1 MMKWNP
7 LRSKKLLQE
16 VIEAIKDVRQEEVIE
31 AIEDAQQKEV
41 TEVIEDAR
49 QRSIPWLIL
58 DKLDLTKIPE
68 TVYTLTNLVSISL
81 TNNNLRLIPDQLK
94 HLPNLKQVVLIGNP
108 LESLPDLPGVTIVID
123 SYIYLRCRHL
133 FRPELVH
140 LVLDPKTQ
148 EKDGLT
154 WAEELRAAGIR
165 LLTIGRNFSSFDTIK
180 VESFPMQELFLTH
193 SFKVLDLD
201 SGFVFTSNL
210 ITRELSKGCIS
221 TKQAVNPSL
230 RSLSFEINSEPSP
243 AISKLL
249 YSLGDLEL
257 DRLTLSWFQLKTV
270 PVGIRRLHGLQFLTL
285 KGLQLSA
292 LPDWIGELGVERLSV
307 SCNGLSTLPESFANL
322 QQLKSLLLDCN
333 SFSSIPKVVFDLPLL
348 EELGLWECG
357 ISEIPADILRLD
369 KLRTL
374 GIDYSKIGTPPQEV
388 ASKGLADIRDYW
400 RQRADSGVDYLYEA
414 KVIILGEA
422 GAGKTSLARK
432 IENPQYKLQAQE
444 KSTEGID
451 VIRHH
456 FTSRINPKQQKNEK
470 LSEHQFRANIWDF
483 GGQEIYHATH
493 QFFLTRRSVYVLVC
507 DDRKEDTDF
516 SYWLHVVEMLSDASP
531 LLIVQNEKQDRKR
544 DINLGGLRA
553 RFSNLKQALAT
564 NLETNRGLDQV
575 IQAIRNELESLEHV
589 GVGLPAT
596 WKRVR
601 EALEKDDHDFISLQD
616 YLEICQQYGFTRH
629 EDKLQLSGYLHDLG
643 ICLHFQNDPLLKNT
657 VVLNPTWGTDA
668 VYRVLDDAEVIAAH
682 GYFTRTQLSRIWSEA
697 KYTGMQD
704 ELLRLMMKFQL
715 CYALESGQSFIA
727 PQLLTSNQPS
737 YPWNSVGGLVVRY
750 EYDFLPKGIVT
761 RFIVALHHLIAGD
774 ALVWKTG
781 VVLERDGSRAEIIE
795 EMSQRRIR
803 VRVSGPATDGLLAIV
818 DDQLERSH
826 ASFPLLKVER
836 YLPCPCSECVDKA
849 EPYGFALQQL
859 AKMAMKEK
867 HIQCHESGE
876 MIDAARLLRE
886 VLPGTVP
893 RVDFGEDLS
902 FKKASSP
909 YLPMEL
915 DPTVPVT
922 PEVFVSYAWNN
933 ESCAIVDNLQQAL
946 DGQGIRLLRDREEV
960 RYKDSIRDFMRRIG
974 KGKCV
979 VVVISEKYLKSEN
992 CMFEMVEIAKAEGLR
1007 ERIFPIVL
1015 GDANIYKATGRIRYV
1030 KHWEDEIHELD
1041 EALKSVRGDNLNNLQ
1056 EDLNFYSEI
1065 RRLFDRI
1072 TDTLR
1077 DMNALTPEQHEGA
1090 GFDELI
1096 RRIKSQLAC

>member
-1 MMKWNP
+1 MKWNP
-7 LRSKKLLQE
+7 WHKWHNQFS
-16 VIEAIKDVRQEEVIE
+16 AIYRTKTVERYN
-31 AIEDAQQKEV
+31 
-41 TEVIEDAR
+41 
-49 QRSIPWLIL
+49 SPWLFL
-58 DKLDLTKIPE
+58 NHLDLYKLPE
-68 TVYTLTNLVSISL
+68 KVFELEFLVYLSLVG
-81 TNNNLRLIPDQLK
+81 NKLRFIPDRLRD
-94 HLPNLKQVVLIGNP
+94 LPNLKQIVLLGNP
-108 LESLPDLPGVTIVID
+108 IKVLPDLPGVTIVID
-123 SYIYLRCRHL
+123 SSIYLRCRSHIN
-133 FRPELVH
+133 PECIH
-140 LVLDPKTQ
+140 LVLDPTTP
-148 EKDGLT
+148 EKSEES
-154 WAEELRAAGIR
+154 WAEELCKAGIR
-165 LLTIGRNFSSFDTIK
+165 SLTIGKPPSSSLVPGNEHIMLIRIQESAKIDVPMEDLRKGREPTSGDIEDVYTDIEDVYTFNIHSVTKFELEIFKLVTNFEFIG
-180 VESFPMQELFLTH
+180 FNLGW
-193 SFKVLDLD
+193 LD
-201 SGFVFTSNL
+201 SIIRDS
-210 ITRELSKGCIS
+210 
-221 TKQAVNPSL
+221 
-230 RSLSFEINSEPSP
+230 PSP
-243 AISKLL
+243 AIAKVLE
-249 YSLGDLEL
+249 SLGKLEL
-257 DRLTLSWFQLKTV
+257 DQLTLSWFHLKSL
-270 PVGIRRLHGLQFLTL
+270 PEGIRSLRRLKSLTL
-285 KGLQLSA
+285 EGLELEF
-292 LPDWIGELGVERLSV
+292 LPGWIGELRLDHLSV
-307 SCNGLSTLPESFANL
+307 AWNDIYALPYSFRGFGH
-322 QQLKSLLLDCN
+322 LKSLRLDFN
-333 SFSSIPKVVFDLPLL
+333 PLKNIPAVVFDLPSL
-348 EELGLWECG
+348 EKLHANCCG
-357 ISEIPADILRLD
+357 IREIPAEILRLD
-369 KLRTL
+369 RLKIL
-374 GIDYSKIGTPPQEV
+374 GIDESQIGTPPLEV
-388 ASKGLADIRDYW
+388 ASKGLDAIRDYW

-432 IENPQYKLQAQE
+432 IDNPQYKLQAQE

-456 FTSRINPKQQKNEK
+456 FTSRINTKQQGNET

-544 DINLGGLRA
+544 DINLGNLRA

-601 EALEKDDHDFISLQD
+601 ETLEKEEHDFISLQD
-616 YLEICQQYGFTRH
+616 YLEICQQHGFTRH

-657 VVLNPTWGTDA
+657 VVLNPAWGTDA

-704 ELLRLMMKFQL
+704 ELLQLMMKFQL
-715 CYALESGQSFIA
+715 CYTLENGQSFIA
-727 PQLLTSNQPS
+727 PQLLTSDQPS
-737 YPWNSVGGLVVRY
+737 YPWISAGGLVVRY

-818 DDQLERSH
+818 DDQLERLH

-836 YLPCPCSECVDKA
+836 YLPCPCFECVNKA

-859 AKMAMKEK
+859 AKMAMKDK

-886 VLPGTVP
+886 VLPGVVP
-893 RVDFGEDLS
+893 WVNFGEDSS
-902 FKKASSP
+902 FERASSP

-915 DPTVPVT
+915 DPTAPVN

-946 DGQGIRLLRDREEV
+946 EGQEIHLLRDREEV

-1056 EDLNFYSEI
+1056 EDLNLYSEI

-1077 DMNALTPEQHEGA
+1077 DMNALTPEQHQGA

-1096 RRIKSQLAC
+1096 CRIKSQLAC

>member
-1 MMKWNP
+1 MKWNP
-7 LRSKKLLQE
+7 LRNKKLPP
-16 VIEAIKDVRQEEVIE
+16 
-31 AIEDAQQKEV
+31 EV
-41 TEVIEDAR
+41 TEKIENVR
-49 QRSIPWLIL
+49 QSPIPWLVL
-58 DKLDLTKIPE
+58 DKLGLTDIPE
-68 TVYTLTNLVSISL
+68 TVYTLTNLAIIDL
-81 TNNNLRLIPDQLK
+81 RNNNLRLIPDELR

-123 SYIYLRCRHL
+123 SSIYLRCRHQ
-133 FRPELVH
+133 FRPEFTH
-140 LVLDPKTQ
+140 LVLDPKTP
-148 EKDGLT
+148 EKDGSS
-154 WAEELRAAGIR
+154 WAEELRIAGNR
-165 LLTIGRNFSSFDTIK
+165 NLTIGRNFSTFDILEHEFPFQDIVLTFFSKILNGDKYLKAINNSFAGPISQGYFSK
-180 VESFPMQELFLTH
+180 SILRIARLNRG
-193 SFKVLDLD
+193 
-201 SGFVFTSNL
+201 SGPFVSDMWT
-210 ITRELSKGCIS
+210 T
-221 TKQAVNPSL
+221 
-230 RSLSFEINSEPSP
+230 RSLSLEINSEPSP

-257 DRLTLSWFQLKTV
+257 DQLTLSWFQLKKV
-270 PVGIRRLHGLQFLTL
+270 PVEILRLHRLQCLTM
-285 KGLQLSA
+285 KGLELTT

-307 SCNGLSTLPESFANL
+307 SCNGLSTLPDSFARL
-322 QQLKSLLLDCN
+322 QQLKSLRLDCN
-333 SFSSIPKVVFDLPLL
+333 PFNSIPEVIFNLTML

-374 GIDYSKIGTPPQEV
+374 GINYSKIGTPPPEV
-388 ASKGLADIRDYW
+388 ASKGLYAIRDYW
-400 RQRADSGVDYLYEA
+400 RQRADNGVDYLYEA

-616 YLEICQQYGFTRH
+616 YLEICQQYGFTHH

-657 VVLNPTWGTDA
+657 VVLNPAWGTDA

-818 DDQLERSH
+818 DDQLERLH

-902 FKKASSP
+902 FEKASSP

-1056 EDLNFYSEI
+1056 EDLNLYSEI